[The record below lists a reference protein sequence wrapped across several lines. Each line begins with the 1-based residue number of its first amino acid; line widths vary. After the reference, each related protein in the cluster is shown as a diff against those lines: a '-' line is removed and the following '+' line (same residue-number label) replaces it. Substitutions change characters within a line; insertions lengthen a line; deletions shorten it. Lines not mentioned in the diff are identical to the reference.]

1 MNVDFETI
9 SATNYLEFSVI
20 YSNITSNDYS
30 DEEKYEMMDFLK
42 SQTREK
48 QVETIRQCVPGVV
61 DSADLLGERLLQVLD
76 NIRHTDEHTARC
88 KELFLD
94 IFDSALNVY
103 QEHLVKA
110 PKVEIPV
117 KCGRQEVWKRDN
129 DNLKEEIKIL
139 KQELDEKNY
148 IIDQLEVESRR
159 RNVKSNEFD
168 EIKER
173 NSFLISEN
181 TALKSKMAVDQRSYE
196 ITLKE
201 LKQREEKL
209 ICDINALKD
218 SISVKGVLLKSIE
231 NEKEVMFTDF
241 QLLSEEVVERDLII
255 QSLNEAADERKEN
268 VAFLLDM
275 TSDVHI
281 SGEELTSTAK
291 LKLPSIG
298 CDNCSKKSNS
308 VSFLNV
314 SLRRRNVPS
323 PIFDD
328 SEQSLGLG
336 ASSEVADLIRA
347 PRGAK
352 SISDELLE
360 ANCGKSGSSLK
371 KILMT
376 ELIGK
381 MYLLELD
388 LKSLRTKLNLSNQKL
403 LSSQRSRMVIRYR
416 VESGK
421 LTKMMFS
428 KYEGVRMK

>member
-1 MNVDFETI
+1 MNIVFTI
-9 SATNYLEFSVI
+9 IIYIYL
-20 YSNITSNDYS
+20 
-30 DEEKYEMMDFLK
+30 
-42 SQTREK
+42 
-48 QVETIRQCVPGVV
+48 
-61 DSADLLGERLLQVLD
+61 
-76 NIRHTDEHTARC
+76 
-88 KELFLD
+88 
-94 IFDSALNVY
+94 
-103 QEHLVKA
+103 
-110 PKVEIPV
+110 
-117 KCGRQEVWKRDN
+117 
-129 DNLKEEIKIL
+129 
-139 KQELDEKNY
+139 
-148 IIDQLEVESRR
+148 
-159 RNVKSNEFD
+159 
-168 EIKER
+168 
-173 NSFLISEN
+173 
-181 TALKSKMAVDQRSYE
+181 
-196 ITLKE
+196 
-201 LKQREEKL
+201 
-209 ICDINALKD
+209 
-218 SISVKGVLLKSIE
+218 
-231 NEKEVMFTDF
+231 
-241 QLLSEEVVERDLII
+241 
-255 QSLNEAADERKEN
+255 
-268 VAFLLDM
+268 
-275 TSDVHI
+275 
-281 SGEELTSTAK
+281 GEELTSTAK

-360 ANCGKSGSSLK
+360 ANCGKSGSSSIK

-388 LKSLRTKLNLSNQKL
+388 LKSLRTKLYLSNQKL

-428 KYEGVRMK
+428 KYEGVRLK

>member
-1 MNVDFETI
+1 MNI
-9 SATNYLEFSVI
+9 YNMYL
-20 YSNITSNDYS
+20 
-30 DEEKYEMMDFLK
+30 
-42 SQTREK
+42 
-48 QVETIRQCVPGVV
+48 
-61 DSADLLGERLLQVLD
+61 
-76 NIRHTDEHTARC
+76 
-88 KELFLD
+88 
-94 IFDSALNVY
+94 
-103 QEHLVKA
+103 
-110 PKVEIPV
+110 
-117 KCGRQEVWKRDN
+117 
-129 DNLKEEIKIL
+129 
-139 KQELDEKNY
+139 
-148 IIDQLEVESRR
+148 
-159 RNVKSNEFD
+159 
-168 EIKER
+168 
-173 NSFLISEN
+173 
-181 TALKSKMAVDQRSYE
+181 
-196 ITLKE
+196 
-201 LKQREEKL
+201 
-209 ICDINALKD
+209 
-218 SISVKGVLLKSIE
+218 
-231 NEKEVMFTDF
+231 
-241 QLLSEEVVERDLII
+241 
-255 QSLNEAADERKEN
+255 
-268 VAFLLDM
+268 
-275 TSDVHI
+275 
-281 SGEELTSTAK
+281 GEELTSTAK

-360 ANCGKSGSSLK
+360 ANCGKSGSSSIK

-388 LKSLRTKLNLSNQKL
+388 LKSLRTKLYLSNQKL

-428 KYEGVRMK
+428 KYEGVRLK

>member
-1 MNVDFETI
+1 MNIVFTI
-9 SATNYLEFSVI
+9 IFYIYIYL
-20 YSNITSNDYS
+20 
-30 DEEKYEMMDFLK
+30 
-42 SQTREK
+42 
-48 QVETIRQCVPGVV
+48 
-61 DSADLLGERLLQVLD
+61 
-76 NIRHTDEHTARC
+76 
-88 KELFLD
+88 
-94 IFDSALNVY
+94 
-103 QEHLVKA
+103 
-110 PKVEIPV
+110 
-117 KCGRQEVWKRDN
+117 
-129 DNLKEEIKIL
+129 
-139 KQELDEKNY
+139 
-148 IIDQLEVESRR
+148 
-159 RNVKSNEFD
+159 
-168 EIKER
+168 
-173 NSFLISEN
+173 
-181 TALKSKMAVDQRSYE
+181 
-196 ITLKE
+196 
-201 LKQREEKL
+201 
-209 ICDINALKD
+209 
-218 SISVKGVLLKSIE
+218 
-231 NEKEVMFTDF
+231 
-241 QLLSEEVVERDLII
+241 
-255 QSLNEAADERKEN
+255 
-268 VAFLLDM
+268 
-275 TSDVHI
+275 
-281 SGEELTSTAK
+281 GEELTSTAK

>member
-1 MNVDFETI
+1 MQMNI
-9 SATNYLEFSVI
+9 YNMYL
-20 YSNITSNDYS
+20 
-30 DEEKYEMMDFLK
+30 
-42 SQTREK
+42 
-48 QVETIRQCVPGVV
+48 
-61 DSADLLGERLLQVLD
+61 
-76 NIRHTDEHTARC
+76 
-88 KELFLD
+88 
-94 IFDSALNVY
+94 
-103 QEHLVKA
+103 
-110 PKVEIPV
+110 
-117 KCGRQEVWKRDN
+117 
-129 DNLKEEIKIL
+129 
-139 KQELDEKNY
+139 
-148 IIDQLEVESRR
+148 
-159 RNVKSNEFD
+159 
-168 EIKER
+168 
-173 NSFLISEN
+173 
-181 TALKSKMAVDQRSYE
+181 
-196 ITLKE
+196 
-201 LKQREEKL
+201 
-209 ICDINALKD
+209 
-218 SISVKGVLLKSIE
+218 
-231 NEKEVMFTDF
+231 
-241 QLLSEEVVERDLII
+241 
-255 QSLNEAADERKEN
+255 
-268 VAFLLDM
+268 
-275 TSDVHI
+275 
-281 SGEELTSTAK
+281 GEELTSTAK

-360 ANCGKSGSSLK
+360 ANCGKSESSSIK

-388 LKSLRTKLNLSNQKL
+388 LKSLRTKLYLSNQKL

-428 KYEGVRMK
+428 KYEGVRLK